1 MTLQRVTA
9 NGDSSGGWSFKPKQP
24 IEMKA
29 GRVVLIALS
38 DFRDESGTPW
48 PDYKRSW
55 GCRLPVSVVVFTGD
69 DERSINAEGLPALP
83 SSMPRDLEDNCRE
96 RVDQVENRERLD
108 PHSRASPSAPI
119 GSGVRAVSTV
129 LADPPTAT
137 DSSRTP
143 R

>member
-1 MTLQRVTA
+1 LREPQPTLLAGWYYTTRGDKPRILLYLVNQGPGSMTLQRVTA

-96 RVDQVENRERLD
+96 RVDQ
-108 PHSRASPSAPI
+108 
-119 GSGVRAVSTV
+119 G
-129 LADPPTAT
+129 
-137 DSSRTP
+137 
-143 R
+143 